1 MHNIFDDEN
10 STAGTVPI
18 IVVSQTS
25 SIVNTLVDSGS
36 LKSNHIDIHLF
47 DRLKARGVK
56 TVPLSKKRRVCS
68 GLAGV
73 ECQEMNE
80 CIELLLIIINQSTNK
95 EENIVVNFTPS
106 TCVDLSLKY

>member
-10 STAGTVPI
+10 STTGTVPI
-18 IVVSQTS
+18 IVVSQTP

-36 LKSNHIDIHLF
+36 LKSNYIDIHLF

-73 ECQEMNE
+73 ECQEINE
-80 CIELLLIIINQSTNK
+80 CIELLLIYYYQPK
-95 EENIVVNFTPS
+95 
-106 TCVDLSLKY
+106 